1 MAKYEHLPIYKK
13 AFDLTLYFE
22 KVVTN
27 FSRYHKDTLGTDLRN
42 LSREILKM
50 IIRAN
55 NSSAKKET
63 LLSVREKLEELKVI
77 LRICKEVKTFN
88 SFDSFAYA
96 ISCVVDIS
104 KQNEGWL
111 KSQK

>member
-1 MAKYEHLPIYKK
+1 MAKYEHLPIYKE

-22 KVVTN
+22 KVVRN
-27 FSRYHKDTLGTDLRN
+27 FSRYHKYTLGTDLRN

-50 IIRAN
+50 IISAN
-55 NSSAKKET
+55 NRTVKKDK
-63 LLSVREKLEELKVI
+63 LLSIREKLEELKVI
-77 LRICKEVKTFN
+77 LRICREVRTFN
-88 SFDSFAYA
+88 NFDSFSYA
-96 ISCVVDIS
+96 IGCVVEIS

>member
-27 FSRYHKDTLGTDLRN
+27 FSRYHKYTLGTDLRN

-55 NSSAKKET
+55 NRNVKKEI
-63 LLSVREKLEELKVI
+63 LLTIREKLEELKVI
-77 LRICKEVKTFN
+77 LRICREVRTFN
-88 SFDSFAYA
+88 SFDSFSYA
-96 ISCVVDIS
+96 IGCVVEIS

-111 KSQK
+111 KSQR